1 VISYEEFQNWL
12 FKNSAKK
19 FTGEVVSAYYKGF
32 KEPLNHKNFIAR
44 VEKEYNEVVASKKE
58 SEGVVAGLGFIN

>member
-1 VISYEEFQNWL
+1 M
-12 FKNSAKK
+12 
-19 FTGEVVSAYYKGF
+19 SAYYKGF